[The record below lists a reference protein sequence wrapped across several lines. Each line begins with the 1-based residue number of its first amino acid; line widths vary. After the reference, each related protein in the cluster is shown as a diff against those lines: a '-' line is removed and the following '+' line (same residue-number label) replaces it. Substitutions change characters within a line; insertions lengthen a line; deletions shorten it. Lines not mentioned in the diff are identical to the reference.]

1 MKIENFRIRIS
12 HFALFIFQ
20 FIIFNLQFTIGSL
33 YAATISSDRIGYVDM
48 DRILK
53 EFPETGKIRGELLTE
68 VTRQKEYITLKQKEI
83 DTIKMEIRKMEEEIA
98 AMVSEISLAQDSVT
112 LSTSATHKV
121 SPSTSAL
128 PGFTFPPLPST
139 AATTLFVSTPTIG
152 ADAVQRERL
161 EASRKEK
168 EEQLIIKR
176 ELAAQKEKLLTE
188 FKITSE
194 KEITDL
200 DSKAARNIYGRI
212 YDAIKFVADASALTV
227 VLDGAN
233 VIYGEK
239 GEEITE
245 RVIQRL
251 FKLQIQGSR

>member
-1 MKIENFRIRIS
+1 MKSASILLILVAFSAES
-12 HFALFIFQ
+12 
-20 FIIFNLQFTIGSL
+20 S
-33 YAATISSDRIGYVDM
+33 AATISSDRIGYVDM

-53 EFPETGKIRGELLTE
+53 EFPETGHIKTELLTE

-98 AMVSEISLAQDSVT
+98 AIVSEISLAQDSVT
-112 LSTSATHKV
+112 LSTAAAHEV
-121 SPSTSAL
+121 SPSTSAM
-128 PGFTFPPLPST
+128 PGFTFPTLSST
-139 AATTLFVSTPTIG
+139 AATTFFASTPARLG
-152 ADAVQRERL
+152 ADPGERERL
-161 EASRKEK
+161 EVSRKEK